1 MQWWAL
7 ATLLSLCWS
16 CFSLSAAVGTACGS
30 ESPGAG
36 ETANLPVFS
45 GAPRGSAPR
54 PWKSAFW
61 LGSLRICLFSG
72 GAAEESMIAVSS
84 LLSYS
89 VAQPISVQTTASAA
103 RKGSDLTDDLER
115 NSACLDTWPRDRV
128 AACHKGER
136 DQRTN
141 RNNRHTRQV
150 CIDSANTLM
159 RCSRNCNL
167 GSFMIVRKS
176 NQMYYTSW
184 KKVDF
189 YWILGISTWQ
199 GEVVR
204 WPTDAMIGSSWP
216 IS

>member
-1 MQWWAL
+1 VQRWVL
-7 ATLLSLCWS
+7 TTRLSLCWN

-36 ETANLPVFS
+36 ETADLLVFS

-61 LGSLRICLFSG
+61 LGSLRICLFSS
-72 GAAEESMIAVSS
+72 GAAEESMIAANP

-103 RKGSDLTDDLER
+103 RKGSDLTGDLER
-115 NSACLDTWPRDRV
+115 KSTRLDTWPRDRV

-136 DQRTN
+136 DHGTN
-141 RNNRHTRQV
+141 QNNRHTRQL
-150 CIDSANTLM
+150 CNDSAKMLM
-159 RCSRNCNL
+159 KCSENCSL
-167 GSFMIVRKS
+167 GSFMNIRKS
-176 NQMYYTSW
+176 NQRYFTSW

-189 YWILGISTWQ
+189 YCILGILTWQ

-204 WPTDAMIGSSWP
+204 WPANAMIGSSWP